1 VGVTRIHCSGG
12 LHASLERFRVKAEP
26 TPTVYITRRFDA
38 LLLAIVSRM
47 RKDGALLL
55 DVQGDGLSPE
65 RLDRHDKTVLLTW
78 ILAGLLG
85 AGVAHEYFFQAFPEA
100 SVEFKV
106 PRAAALEQAR
116 RFASALGAQ
125 LDGYQSSIIFQVDDT
140 AKTYLEREV
149 GLHEA
154 NQMMTNDVRIWYWQT
169 RFFRPLQKEE
179 FDVRVDPA
187 GAVAGYT
194 HELEETVPGARLE
207 RAAAQTAAESFLSD
221 TLHADLSRY
230 DFREEEANSTERPN
244 RRDWTFSWERRGF
257 RAKDAPYRLSV
268 TLAGD
273 RVAGYSEYLKVPE
286 AWERGYERLRSS
298 NNFIEYIALVPYAF
312 FLGGCLYVIV
322 SLGRGGLLEWRGGLA
337 LGAFLAALYFI
348 MTMNQWP
355 LERAG
360 YDTNTPYTGFFL
372 SQLGQAFLL
381 SIVSAL
387 LVVLAVVPGE
397 PLYRLWRPGNLQ
409 LGGGFR
415 LSGIRTK
422 EFFTANVIGICL
434 AAAHIGYITVFY
446 IVSGKLGAWA
456 PQDLNYTD
464 VVSTWLPWVYPLTIG
479 IYAATSEEFLFRL
492 FAIPYLLRMT
502 KSRFLAV
509 VLPAFAWG
517 FLHSNYPQEPAYIRG
532 LEVGLIGIVAGLVML
547 RWGIWATLT
556 WHYTVDAFLISTSL
570 LRSEGIY
577 LRASGAIVG
586 GAALVPLAIA
596 TISYL
601 SRGGFATAPE
611 LLNSA
616 RPLTTGQVDAMSG
629 TRQDP
634 VPEIAAKSAAKEVSA
649 AYQPMSP
656 SALVILTVCGV
667 LGVALSIGAKRE
679 AIGDFVHFA
688 INASDAR
695 ARADQ
700 VLRDNKVDPASFQH
714 AATITYTFD
723 GYTNEYLRRTI
734 GIAAANR
741 IYRDQVPSAFWT
753 VRYFRDSQNEEYM
766 VVLGTD
772 GSLHS
777 LHHTLDEK
785 APGANLTKQEA
796 LERAEA
802 YLRGQKRIN
811 LASWNLVEPTTDKKP
826 ARTDH
831 TLVWEQKVALD
842 PASGQQGSN
851 TGAHIRMQLEV
862 QGAEVSGYRVFIKIP
877 VAWRDRESRTTAAQI
892 VQTFGLVLVFATAAI
907 TVLVVALGSL
917 KHPELARVPWRRLAK
932 WSAWALLAAMVSF
945 VNRAPQ
951 LLTSYTTT
959 MPLKTYYAIVFIS
972 LLFVTALYAAAA
984 FLLLGLSWFFLERTF
999 GPGRVPSWL
1008 GNRAEYYRD
1017 ALLVAVL
1024 GAASIT
1030 GIGRLPGLLARWPLV
1045 RHTLGS
1051 AVPEGLDAWNPAMG
1065 ALASGTLR
1073 SFLIPGMIAIIVALI
1088 ARYIRPGWMRAAMVG
1103 LVAVLLATNAAT
1115 PGTFLEEAAFHMAI
1129 FAALW
1134 LSLKHI
1140 VRFNVLGYFLLAAM
1154 TSLLP
1159 DAIELLAQP
1168 NELFRAN
1175 GYAAMASAV
1184 ALLGWPLIFWLRNVT
1199 AARA

>member
-1 VGVTRIHCSGG
+1 
-12 LHASLERFRVKAEP
+12 LYL
-26 TPTVYITRRFDA
+26 YITA
-38 LLLAIVSRM
+38 PLYVLLLAIALRM

-55 DVQGDGLSPE
+55 ELQEECLSQE
-65 RLDRHDKTVLLTW
+65 RLDRHDKTVLLIW

-85 AGVAHEYFFQAFPEA
+85 AGVAHRYFFQAFPEA

-116 RFASALGAQ
+116 QFAAAQGAQ

-149 GLHEA
+149 GLKQA

-187 GAVAGYT
+187 GGVAGYA
-194 HELEETVPGARLE
+194 HELEETAPGARLE
-207 RAAAQTAAESFLSD
+207 RATAQTAAETFLRD
-221 TLHADLSRY
+221 ILHADLTRY

-257 RAKDAPYRLSV
+257 RAKDAPYRLRV

-273 RVAGYSEYLKVPE
+273 HVAGYSEFLKVPE

-298 NNFIEYIALVPYAF
+298 NNFIEYIALIPYAF
-312 FLGGCLYVIV
+312 FLGGCLYVIL
-322 SLGRGGLLEWRGGLA
+322 SLGRSGLLEWRGGLA
-337 LGAFLAALYFI
+337 LGAFLTALYFI

-360 YDTNTPYTGFFL
+360 YDTNTPYSGFFL
-372 SQLGQAFLL
+372 SQLGQAALL

-387 LVVLAVVPGE
+387 LVVIAVVPGE
-397 PLYRLWRPGNLQ
+397 PLYRASQPGKIR
-409 LGGGFR
+409 LGVGFR
-415 LSGIRTK
+415 LAGLRTK

-464 VVSTWLPWVYPLTIG
+464 VVSTWLPWVYPLAIG

-532 LEVGLIGIVAGLVML
+532 IEVGLIGIVAGLVML

-577 LRASGAIVG
+577 LRVSGAIVG
-586 GAALVPLAIA
+586 GAALIPLAIA
-596 TISYL
+596 AISYL
-601 SRGGFATAPE
+601 SRGRFETAPE

-616 RPLTTGQVDAMSG
+616 RHLATAQVDAMPG
-629 TRQDP
+629 AAQDP
-634 VPEIAAKSAAKEVSA
+634 APEIAAESAAQEVSA
-649 AYQPMSP
+649 AYAPMSP
-656 SALVILTVCGV
+656 RALVILTVCGV
-667 LGVALSIGAKRE
+667 LGIALLAGVKRE
-679 AIGDFVHFA
+679 AIGDFVRFA
-688 INASDAR
+688 INASEATT
-695 ARADQ
+695 RADQ
-700 VLRDNKVDPASFQH
+700 VLRDHKVDPASYQH

-734 GIAAANR
+734 GITAANR

-753 VRYFRDSQNEEYM
+753 IRYFRDSHNEEYM
-766 VVLGTD
+766 VVLRTD
-772 GSLHS
+772 GTLHS

-785 APGANLTKQEA
+785 APGANLTKEEA
-796 LERAEA
+796 LGRAEA
-802 YLRGQKRIN
+802 YLLDQKKID
-811 LASWNLVEPTTDKKP
+811 LSSWNLVEPTTDKKP

-831 TLVWEQKVALD
+831 AFIWEQKVALD
-842 PASGQQGSN
+842 ASSAQVGSN
-851 TGAHIRMQLEV
+851 TGAHIRMQLQV
-862 QGAEVSGYRVFIKIP
+862 QGDEVSGYRVFIKIP
-877 VAWRDRESRTTAAQI
+877 EVWRDAESRTTPAQI
-892 VQTFGLVLVFATAAI
+892 AQTFGIVLLFGAAAI
-907 TVLVVALGSL
+907 TVLIVALRSL
-917 KHPELARVPWRRLAK
+917 KHPEIAQVPWRRLAK
-932 WSAWALLAAMVSF
+932 WSAWVLVAAIATF
-945 VNRAPQ
+945 VNRMPQ

-959 MPLKTYYAIVFIS
+959 MPLKIYYAILFIS
-972 LLFVTALYAAAA
+972 LLFVTALYATVA
-984 FLLLGLSWFFLERTF
+984 FLLLGLSWFFIERTF
-999 GPGRVPSWL
+999 GHGRILSWV
-1008 GNRAEYYRD
+1008 GNRPEYYRD
-1017 ALLVAVL
+1017 ALCVAVF
-1024 GAASIT
+1024 GVASIA
-1030 GIGRLPGLLARWPLV
+1030 GITRLPGLFARWPLV
-1045 RHTLGS
+1045 RHTLGA
-1051 AVPEGLDAWNPAMG
+1051 AVPEGLDAWNPAIG
-1065 ALASGTLR
+1065 ALATGILR
-1073 SFLIPGMIAIIVALI
+1073 SFLIPGMIAIIVALV
-1088 ARYIRPGWMRAAMVG
+1088 AAYIRLRWMRAGMVV

-1115 PGTFLEEAAFHMAI
+1115 PGTFLWEAAFHVAI

-1134 LSLKHI
+1134 LSVKHI

-1154 TSLLP
+1154 TALVP

-1168 NELFRAN
+1168 NAYFRAN
-1175 GYAAMASAV
+1175 GYAVIVFAI
-1184 ALLGWPLIFWLRNVT
+1184 ALLAWPLMFWLRNT
-1199 AARA
+1199 TSART